1 LEQLLRN
8 LVENETDGR
17 SIQPAFPSGCSFLAA
32 IARLRRLQE
41 APGKAPAMTK
51 AMEEVQGLLEGSVA
65 AAPDFAEGRAL
76 LGLVYCYLGADDD
89 LREKG
94 FEALQSVRERVA
106 SKFVSQTLSEYEAE
120 KERLRDA
127 REAYFTLL
135 QQYLQSADVPR
146 DERQALQETVVQRMK
161 DRGLYES
168 FMGKG
173 GLEIHSEEEP
183 TVQEYSQ
190 RAGVLGTKI
199 QKILESKRA
208 SAQSPQIQALM
219 ERLNQQHQALEGAV
233 KSITDLEMKI
243 LQEALGI
250 M

>member
-1 LEQLLRN
+1 
-8 LVENETDGR
+8 
-17 SIQPAFPSGCSFLAA
+17 
-32 IARLRRLQE
+32 
-41 APGKAPAMTK
+41 M
-51 AMEEVQGLLEGSVA
+51 
-65 AAPDFAEGRAL
+65 

-89 LREKG
+89 IREKG
-94 FEALQSVRERVA
+94 IEALQSVRERVA

-146 DERQALQETVVQRMK
+146 GERQALQETVVQRMK

-183 TVQEYSQ
+183 TVQEYAQ

-199 QKILESKRA
+199 QKILESKRS
-208 SAQSPQIQALM
+208 SAQSPQIQELM
-219 ERLNQQHQALEGAV
+219 QRLNQQHQALEGAV